1 MHHVVERL
9 SAVRHVLV
17 NRARSTLPTAEAQ
30 SSTANG
36 ASPMPLV
43 QPGAA
48 LPELKKGPGDD
59 EGKKLADSA
68 TTEKDSTPAT
78 AHLPTRHP
86 LSSSHEKARLRA
98 LQSKRWSCVKLAS
111 AAVMH
116 FTALAHDNQG
126 RQDAKD
132 KEQKAASE
140 AAAAEAAAKAAADSG
155 NMATNAA
162 AANTGDATETN
173 PSGRGEGS
181 NSSTTAAPAA
191 TATGGADSKKATTK
205 VTPST
210 KLPALKQ
217 SGGAMSKTTRKLKKN
232 GLGGI
237 MDSFGDVVLK
247 VRN

>member
-1 MHHVVERL
+1 
-9 SAVRHVLV
+9 VLV

-30 SSTANG
+30 FSTDTG
-36 ASPMPLV
+36 ASTPLLK
-43 QPGAA
+43 PKPA
-48 LPELKKGPGDD
+48 LPELKEEGTGDD
-59 EGKKLADSA
+59 KGKKLADGA
-68 TTEKDSTPAT
+68 TTEKDSAAAT

-116 FTALAHDNQG
+116 FTALAHDNQV

-132 KEQKAASE
+132 KEQKAAAE
-140 AAAAEAAAKAAADSG
+140 AAAAAAASAAENTDSATAAASTADASSGDSG
-155 NMATNAA
+155 KGNASSTAATASTAGAA
-162 AANTGDATETN
+162 AA
-173 PSGRGEGS
+173 
-181 NSSTTAAPAA
+181 
-191 TATGGADSKKATTK
+191 TGGVDSKKAVK

-217 SGGAMSKTTRKLKKN
+217 SGGVMSTTTRKLKKN

-237 MDSFGDVVLK
+237 MDSFGGVVLK